1 MRANATHLNF
11 IIHDREIRSGDQLP
25 RSVPRKIQP
34 RAYVREGWVARRRA
48 CEIALSQAISDGSLR
63 SMRASARGR
72 KRRGGERGNLNRRFV
87 DMRSGVRPL
96 REAERQRI
104 SEAKS
109 PLARFLCIAAAAAV
123 VVVAEA
129 GWIFPVSSTRQSRG
143 RAFSRRRKAQPDSR
157 A

>member
-1 MRANATHLNF
+1 M
-11 IIHDREIRSGDQLP
+11 
-25 RSVPRKIQP
+25 
-34 RAYVREGWVARRRA
+34 ARRRA

-63 SMRASARGR
+63 SMRASAGGR

-123 VVVAEA
+123 VVAEA